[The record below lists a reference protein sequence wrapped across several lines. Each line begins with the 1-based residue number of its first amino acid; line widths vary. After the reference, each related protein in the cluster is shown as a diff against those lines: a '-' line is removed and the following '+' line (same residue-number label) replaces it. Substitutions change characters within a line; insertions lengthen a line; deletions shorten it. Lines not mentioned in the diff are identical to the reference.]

1 MPFLIVLTARWRL
14 GAEKRLSIV
23 PQKKENE
30 IRYFHIMEGVG
41 INSETKICQYLDLEY
56 LMKIL
61 NEEAY
66 YVKRKKFF
74 VDDRE
79 KDFPELLRFGLEP
92 MDPEYRKDH
101 AAEIAKRQVEWA
113 KSVSQYKKQSY
124 LLTSC
129 WTVRTM
135 ENILMWDRGDKS
147 RACIVSTIGDFVGSF
162 EKDINY
168 EIWCGRMF
176 YEPFSKVIKFENK
189 IWVKEPYFADENEI
203 RFYFSSSFEKVEPDT
218 PKEKEC
224 PKKGVS
230 LKVTPKQMMREIVL
244 SPYLDK
250 KCAETLSKSITNK
263 YQINARPSLLDLSN
277 KE

>member
-1 MPFLIVLTARWRL
+1 M
-14 GAEKRLSIV
+14 
-23 PQKKENE
+23 PQKNENE

-41 INSETKICQYLDLEY
+41 INSETMICQYLDLEY

-61 NEEAY
+61 NEESY

-218 PKEKEC
+218 TKDGEC
-224 PKKGVS
+224 PEKGVS

-250 KCAETLSKSITNK
+250 KCAESLSKAITDK

>member
-1 MPFLIVLTARWRL
+1 MPFLFVAYWRL
-14 GAEKRLSIV
+14 GVEKQLKMSL
-23 PQKKENE
+23 EE
-30 IRYFHIMEGVG
+30 EDETRYFHIMEGVG
-41 INSETKICQYLDLEY
+41 INSETMICQYLDLEY

-61 NEEAY
+61 NEESY

-101 AAEIAKRQVEWA
+101 AAAIAKRQVEWA

-189 IWVKEPYFADENEI
+189 IWVKEPYYADENEI
-203 RFYFSSSFEKVEPDT
+203 RFYFSSSFEKVEPDIT
-218 PKEKEC
+218 KDGEC
-224 PKKGVS
+224 PEKGVS

-250 KCAETLSKSITNK
+250 ECAESLRKAITDK

>member
-1 MPFLIVLTARWRL
+1 MPQ
-14 GAEKRLSIV
+14 EN
-23 PQKKENE
+23 ENE

-41 INSETKICQYLDLEY
+41 INSETKICQCLDLKY

-61 NEEAY
+61 NEESY

-92 MDPEYRKDH
+92 MDPKYRKDH

-135 ENILMWDRGDKS
+135 ENILMWDRGAKS

-203 RFYFSSSFEKVEPDT
+203 RFYFSSSFEKVEADT

-224 PKKGVS
+224 PEKGVS

-250 KCAETLSKSITNK
+250 KCAESLSKAITDK
-263 YQINARPSLLDLSN
+263 YHINARLSFLDLSN